1 MSLSQ
6 RNTHACMLEE
16 CNVAEQHRIGG
27 GKGEKNRRER
37 DTTALGLS
45 TIIRY
50 SMILPIETIEL
61 LNNAQWS
68 ELFIMV
74 PSSALDLISFMPYLT
89 IVQRHGERK
98 IFQCLNRGVEG
109 NFCRPPARGPNYVS
123 SPRIDEERIALPP
136 PLLPRPPPQQTHP
149 IVIFVFHDFW
159 ERRLCPADKVAT
171 DTYKYFGSPNQIQN
185 QIRLVLLVLTDSK
198 IR

>member
-1 MSLSQ
+1 M
-6 RNTHACMLEE
+6 HARGVQC
-16 CNVAEQHRIGG
+16 CGTTQNRRR
-27 GKGEKNRRER
+27 KGRKKQKRER

-68 ELFIMV
+68 ELLIMV

-109 NFCRPPARGPNYVS
+109 NFRRPPARGPNYVS

-159 ERRLCPADKVAT
+159 ERRLCPAEEVRRQPDRQTVE
-171 DTYKYFGSPNQIQN
+171 
-185 QIRLVLLVLTDSK
+185 IRPLL
-198 IR
+198 